1 MKSIKKYIM
10 IILLLF
16 YFLFLFI
23 NNLNFNNIE
32 NLENIENIEDIKNIE
47 NIEDIKNIEEAKKK
61 INGREDLHLKSR
73 EELNTI
79 IYDLDND
86 LLMCRK
92 DGLDKTRKK
101 IALQKNNN
109 FLRKK
114 INKLELELLSKNKT
128 SINKT
133 NNNLKIPNLKDNTNN
148 DKKNEIQN
156 TGIIKPRWGYYKDT
170 NEPAMWNGYSDP
182 NIIEYNN

>member
-32 NLENIENIEDIKNIE
+32 NLENIEDIEDIKI
-47 NIEDIKNIEEAKKK
+47 IKEAKK
-61 INGREDLHLKSR
+61 INPEREDLHLKSR

-79 IYDLDND
+79 IYDLDDD
-86 LLMCRK
+86 LLICRI
-92 DGLDKTRKK
+92 DGLDKTRQK
-101 IALQKNNN
+101 IVLEKNNN

-114 INKLELELLSKNKT
+114 INKLELELLSK
-128 SINKT
+128 NKT

-170 NEPAMWNGYSDP
+170 NEPAMWNGYSVP
-182 NIIEYNN
+182 YIIEYDN